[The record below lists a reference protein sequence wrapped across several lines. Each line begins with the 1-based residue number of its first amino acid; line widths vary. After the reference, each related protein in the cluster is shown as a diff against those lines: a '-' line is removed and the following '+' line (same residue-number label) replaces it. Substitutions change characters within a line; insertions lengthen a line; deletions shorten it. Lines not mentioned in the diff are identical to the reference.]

1 MIWGRLTLKR
11 FIAPAFLCWAL
22 VGCFPKYYSLRPVE
36 AHKKTSV
43 WTEDGIDYL
52 VSKKRRSTVIIA
64 GVAHNERR
72 EFRAHLKV
80 KNRSGRN
87 VRFVPAEHVEVFFV
101 PESAEKVAHPLRMY
115 SFDQYLAL
123 LNRRQASEAGWA
135 TFANSMAVAN
145 AGTGSVTSRTDA
157 SVSYSDNRGVSGT
170 GYGSATTT
178 STYTD
183 PVAREL
189 AQRRAERNMQALR
202 QNQSREYNDAADSLL
217 RRTTIRP
224 GKQVK
229 GFVYAA
235 DGGWSLSSV
244 RNDRLVIRVHVGSER
259 HTLHFTRRR

>member
-1 MIWGRLTLKR
+1 M
-11 FIAPAFLCWAL
+11 
-22 VGCFPKYYSLRPVE
+22 
-36 AHKKTSV
+36 
-43 WTEDGIDYL
+43 
-52 VSKKRRSTVIIA
+52 
-64 GVAHNERR
+64 
-72 EFRAHLKV
+72 
-80 KNRSGRN
+80 
-87 VRFVPAEHVEVFFV
+87 
-101 PESAEKVAHPLRMY
+101 
-115 SFDQYLAL
+115 
-123 LNRRQASEAGWA
+123 
-135 TFANSMAVAN
+135 FANSMPIAN

>member
-1 MIWGRLTLKR
+1 M
-11 FIAPAFLCWAL
+11 
-22 VGCFPKYYSLRPVE
+22 V
-36 AHKKTSV
+36 
-43 WTEDGIDYL
+43 
-52 VSKKRRSTVIIA
+52 
-64 GVAHNERR
+64 HNERR
-72 EFRAHLKV
+72 EYRAHLKV

-229 GFVYAA
+229 GL
-235 DGGWSLSSV
+235 SL
-244 RNDRLVIRVHVGSER
+244 IHI
-259 HTLHFTRRR
+259 